1 MKKLYSPESELLYL
15 ADHTE
20 GLGAKPESMPCF
32 LTTAF
37 VMDDLTELK
46 EVTKAGGYTYIRK
59 NNPNRTELAKTVSYL
74 ENGEDSL
81 IFSSGMGA
89 ITTSFLTVVR
99 PGDQVICNSSI
110 YGETYEVMT
119 ELLPMLGAEVS
130 FVDCGDLAAVR
141 AAITPKTRLI
151 HTEVVSNPTMA
162 LCDIGALA
170 AIAHEAGALLSVDN
184 TFTTPFAIEPL
195 TFGADLSINSLTKFM
210 NGHSDAVGGSVTGK
224 GELINRIQHMSMLC
238 GTPGDPFSSW
248 LILRGLQTAALRVP
262 RQMENAA
269 KLAAALEKNP
279 HVTKVNHPSLESHPQ
294 HQLSKKLFNDN
305 RCTAMLSFILPE
317 DQDKID
323 KFIQKL
329 RFPHYAPTL
338 GGVRS
343 SLSYP
348 VISSHAHV
356 PYAARRAMGITP
368 GMLRISV
375 GIEKAEDLIAD
386 IEQALSVFDE

>member
-1 MKKLYSPESELLYL
+1 MEKTYSPESELLYISE
-15 ADHTE
+15 HTE
-20 GLGAKPESMPCF
+20 GMDARPEAMPCF

-37 VMDDLTELK
+37 VMEDLTELQ

-59 NNPNRTELAKTVSYL
+59 NNPNRTELAKMISYL
-74 ENGEDSL
+74 EKGQDSL
-81 IFSSGMGA
+81 IFSSGMGG
-89 ITTSFLTVVR
+89 ITTALLTVLK
-99 PGDQVICNSSI
+99 PGDHVICNSSI

-119 ELLPMLGAEVS
+119 EILPAMQIQVS
-130 FVDCGDLAAVR
+130 FVNCSDLAAV
-141 AAITPKTRLI
+141 AAALTSRTRLI
-151 HTEVVSNPTMA
+151 YTEVVSNPTMD
-162 LCDIGALA
+162 LCDIGRLGQL
-170 AIAHEAGALLSVDN
+170 AHENGGLLVVDN
-184 TFTTPFAIEPL
+184 TFTTPFAIAPI
-195 TFGADLSINSLTKFM
+195 TFGADLTINSLTKFL
-210 NGHSDAVGGSVTGK
+210 NGHSDAVGGSVTGSREIIAK
-224 GELINRIQHMSMLC
+224 VQHMSMLC

-269 KLAAALEKNP
+269 RLAAALEKNP
-279 HVTKVNHPSLESHPQ
+279 HVGKVNHPSLDSHPQ
-294 HQLSKKLFNDN
+294 HQLAEKLFSGN

-317 DQDKID
+317 DQGKID
-323 KFIQKL
+323 RFMKKL

-338 GGVRS
+338 GGIRS

-356 PYAARRAMGITP
+356 PDDLRRKMGITP

-375 GIEKAEDLIAD
+375 GIEKAEDLIDD